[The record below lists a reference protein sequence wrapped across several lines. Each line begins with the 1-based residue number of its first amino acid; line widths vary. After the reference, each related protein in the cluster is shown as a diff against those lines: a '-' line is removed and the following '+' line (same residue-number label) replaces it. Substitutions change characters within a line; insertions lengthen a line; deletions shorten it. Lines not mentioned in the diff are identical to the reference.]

1 MATYTDNLDLIM
13 PASTDF
19 VNVADINSNMET
31 IDEAYGTI
39 SDKIG
44 STTDEAGSATTG
56 TVMGKLNKVL
66 EGGGENK
73 NWVSHKLVST
83 TTGTF
88 EFQGILNLKSI
99 YSTYMVAD
107 LYIND
112 VVKFTTDNQGGML
125 YRPCA
130 KSASFFSTETYDTS
144 GTAVLTDFY
153 VEGSVKIVIKSKQSY
168 GHETFCFTYDL
179 WE

>member
-1 MATYTDNLDLIM
+1 MAEQSI
-13 PASTDF
+13 
-19 VNVADINSNMET
+19 DIAKERT
-31 IDEAYGTI
+31 VQEI
-39 SDKIG
+39 SGKIG
-44 STTDEAGSATTG
+44 ATDDEAGSATTG

-66 EGGGENK
+66 LGGGENK
-73 NWVSHKLVST
+73 NWVSHKFITT

-88 EFQGILNLKSI
+88 EFQGKFNLKSI

-107 LYIND
+107 LYVND
-112 VVKFTTDNQGGML
+112 EVKFTTDNQGGML

-153 VEGSVKIVIKSKQSY
+153 IEGDIKIVIKSKMSY